1 MDTTEVLIV
10 GAGPV
15 GLSLALECA
24 RHDVAF
30 RIIDAAPRPS
40 DKSKALAIW
49 SAAQETFSAMGVL
62 VDMRKEAF
70 LPEGI
75 RFCTPRRTLLRIPV
89 GRHVDSPHPDVLLL
103 PQSSTERILGEKL
116 QQHGHQVL
124 RPLELAALS
133 QDGQGVTATLHHPD
147 GHKETCRCLYL
158 IGCDGAHSAA
168 RHLVGATFEGRA
180 EPDCFILCDAR
191 VSGKTP
197 LPPEVLI
204 YLSKHGVLPMFP
216 IRENLWRIISTRDPA
231 AGTAPPLLDE
241 MQEHLDERGPGGLE
255 LSMPEWLSCFRIS
268 ERKVAKFRIGRVL
281 LAGDAAH
288 IHSPA
293 GGQGMN
299 TGVQD
304 AFNLGWKLGL
314 ILRKN
319 GNAEALLDSYHD
331 ERSPVARKVIT
342 EASLR
347 TKFSLLTRGPIAG
360 LRNLGAM
367 ALGHSDRFIKT
378 FAVNFS
384 GVAMAYGKSPALG
397 AGVSWDED
405 WQSHG
410 FAVGHR
416 MRDAI
421 VESDGLPVSLLSE
434 VLGSTR
440 HVLILFSGLRPN
452 YRDVDLL
459 EGIRHSAAG
468 FSSLVVTLAVWRG
481 DHAPDDSWLL
491 DADGSAHRKFGA
503 ANPSSYLIRPDGY
516 VAERSQPAD
525 FRPIEQSL
533 AALR

>member
-24 RHDVAF
+24 RHDVGF
-30 RIIDAAPRPS
+30 KIIDASPRPS

-62 VDMRKEAF
+62 EDMRREAF
-70 LPEGI
+70 LPDGI
-75 RFCTPRRTLLRIPV
+75 RFCTPRRTLLRIPS
-89 GRHVDSPHPDVLLL
+89 GKYVDSPHPDVVLL

-116 QQHGHQVL
+116 QQRGHHVI
-124 RPLELAALS
+124 RPLELMALS
-133 QDGQGVTATLHHPD
+133 QDGQGVTATLQHPE
-147 GHKETCRCLYL
+147 GQRETCRCSYL
-158 IGCDGAHSAA
+158 VGCDGAHSAA
-168 RHLVGATFEGRA
+168 RHLVGSAFEGKA
-180 EPDCFILCDAR
+180 HPDCFILCDAR
-191 VSGKTP
+191 VSGKNP

-204 YLSKHGVLPMFP
+204 YLSKRGVLPMFP

-231 AGTAPPLLDE
+231 AGTAPPLLEE
-241 MQEHLDERGPGGLE
+241 MQEHLDERGPGGLQ
-255 LSMPEWLSCFRIS
+255 LSKPEWLSCFRIS
-268 ERKVAKFRIGRVL
+268 ERKVKNFRVGRVL

-314 ILRKN
+314 ILRKS
-319 GNAEALLDSYHD
+319 GNAEALLDSYHT
-331 ERSPVARKVIT
+331 ERSPVAEKVIT

-347 TKFSLLTRGPIAG
+347 TKIGLLTGGPMAG

-367 ALGHSDRFIKT
+367 ALGHSDRFIKK

-384 GVAMAYGKSPALG
+384 GVAMTYGKSPALG
-397 AGVSWDED
+397 TGGHWDED

-421 VESDGLPVSLLSE
+421 VENEELPVSLLS
-434 VLGSTR
+434 VLLGSTK
-440 HVLILFSGLRPN
+440 HVLVLFSGLRPN

-459 EGIRHSAAG
+459 EGIRQSAAG
-468 FSSLVVTLAVWRG
+468 FSSLVSTLALWRG
-481 DHAPDDSWLL
+481 DHTPDDSWLL

-503 ANPSSYLIRPDGY
+503 GNPSVYLIRPDGY

-525 FRPIEQSL
+525 FKPIAQLL